1 MVAGLSLDQRS
12 GGLAFLTGIV
22 AVTALVALVAAL
34 VVGGG
39 RLIGAALALLGLL
52 YFVHVLLIGELGPW
66 VLATV
71 GVGMLLV
78 GELAQWSLDSR
89 PGGSREVGMHLS
101 RIVGIA
107 WLVVLASSVVVLA
120 LVAASA
126 PAGDGVVSLLLAT
139 VGSVTLLAL
148 ILAVGRRTT
157 ENQEPLVFPG
167 VPRDQ

>member
-1 MVAGLSLDQRS
+1 MVAGVSLDQRS

-52 YFVHVLLIGELGPW
+52 YFVHVLLIGELRPW
-66 VLATV
+66 VLASV

-89 PGGSREVGMHLS
+89 PGGRREVGMHVS

-107 WLVVLASSVVVLA
+107 WLVVLASIVVVLA
-120 LVAASA
+120 LVAAST
-126 PAGDGVVSLLLAT
+126 PAGDGMVSLLLAT
-139 VGSVTLLAL
+139 VASVALLAL
-148 ILAVGRRTT
+148 ILAVGRRAI
-157 ENQEPLVFPG
+157 ENEEPLVFPG